1 MTDFKIEKKNFDMQ
15 QLTTKLSELLKLK
28 NIDNKN
34 LNKLQLVAEEYINN
48 ILFPNF
54 EGAVEI
60 SITND
65 DAELSL
71 IFTHEGMNYMNKI
84 TDNNF
89 LSLKI
94 LDNKTKEIESN
105 TADGITSVKFIF

>member
-1 MTDFKIEKKNFDMQ
+1 MTDFTIEKKKFDMQ
-15 QLTTKLSELLKLK
+15 ELSTKLSELLKLK

-34 LNKLQLVAEEYINN
+34 LNKLQLVAEEYLNN

-60 SITND
+60 SVTND
-65 DAELSL
+65 DKELSL
-71 IFTHEGMNYMNKI
+71 IFTHEGINYMNKI

>member
-1 MTDFKIEKKNFDMQ
+1 MADLTIEKKKFDM
-15 QLTTKLSELLKLK
+15 KEFIAKFSELLKLK
-28 NIDNKN
+28 NIDNN
-34 LNKLQLVAEEYINN
+34 NFNKLQLVTEEYLNN

-54 EGAVEI
+54 DGMAEI

-65 DAELSL
+65 DKELSL
-71 IFTHEGMNYMNKI
+71 VFTHEGINYMNKI